1 MLNNDISL
9 YYTYMYVLTIKKT
22 HYDVPKLKN
31 VLERSRKRECAKI
44 FTSWPIVVCLYSLH
58 STVYPSTVYTLLL
71 LVMVNSIKI
80 GVKFY

>member
-9 YYTYMYVLTIKKT
+9 YYTYMYVLTIKKP

-44 FTSWPIVVCLYSLH
+44 FTSWPTVEECLAMTHGNELFFCS
-58 STVYPSTVYTLLL
+58 VWPSGGEA
-71 LVMVNSIKI
+71 K
-80 GVKFY
+80 

>member
-44 FTSWPIVVCLYSLH
+44 FTSWPIVDWSHARV
-58 STVYPSTVYTLLL
+58 VGII
-71 LVMVNSIKI
+71 M
-80 GVKFY
+80 

>member
-31 VLERSRKRECAKI
+31 VLEKSRKRGCAKI
-44 FTSWPIVVCLYSLH
+44 FTSWPTVQSL
-58 STVYPSTVYTLLL
+58 PDLINPL
-71 LVMVNSIKI
+71 
-80 GVKFY
+80 

>member
-44 FTSWPIVVCLYSLH
+44 FTSWPIVSRGHPL
-58 STVYPSTVYTLLL
+58 PSIFA
-71 LVMVNSIKI
+71 SR
-80 GVKFY
+80 F

>member
-44 FTSWPIVVCLYSLH
+44 FTSWPIVLAGGPPGLAKALKAWLK
-58 STVYPSTVYTLLL
+58 P
-71 LVMVNSIKI
+71 
-80 GVKFY
+80 GA